1 MMNMNVANPSDA
13 LLDDLSEEMII
24 DQPGAELTDIAPAAP
39 RRDLPA
45 MMRKI
50 PVTLTLEVGSARI
63 SLEELMNIGAD
74 SVVEL
79 DVLAGEP
86 LVIIMTITGSKPS
99 KVMMIRICI
108 LTVSSV
114 LAPGTTL
121 ASRSTAWDGAQAR
134 PSKAAAGAASSRRR
148 RHCAFKPQVMGS
160 SCPDSGRRG
169 RLL

>member
-13 LLDDLSEEMII
+13 LLEDLSEEMII
-24 DQPGAELTDIAPAAP
+24 DQPGAELTDLPPAAP

-63 SLEELMNIGAD
+63 SLQDLMNIGPD

-86 LVIIMTITGSKPS
+86 LVIKVNGTAIGRAEVVVAGENYGLKVIDLDGLNLDMMTP
-99 KVMMIRICI
+99 
-108 LTVSSV
+108 
-114 LAPGTTL
+114 
-121 ASRSTAWDGAQAR
+121 
-134 PSKAAAGAASSRRR
+134 
-148 RHCAFKPQVMGS
+148 
-160 SCPDSGRRG
+160 
-169 RLL
+169 

>member
-13 LLDDLSEEMII
+13 LLEDLSEEMII
-24 DQPGAELTDIAPAAP
+24 DQVSAELTDVPAVAP

-63 SLEELMNIGAD
+63 SLQDLMAIGPD

-86 LVIIMTITGSKPS
+86 LVIKVNGTAIGRAEVVVAGENYGLKVIDLDGLNLDMMTP
-99 KVMMIRICI
+99 
-108 LTVSSV
+108 
-114 LAPGTTL
+114 
-121 ASRSTAWDGAQAR
+121 
-134 PSKAAAGAASSRRR
+134 
-148 RHCAFKPQVMGS
+148 
-160 SCPDSGRRG
+160 
-169 RLL
+169 

>member
-24 DQPGAELTDIAPAAP
+24 DQVSTELTDVPAVAP

-63 SLEELMNIGAD
+63 SLQDLMAIGPD

-86 LVIIMTITGSKPS
+86 LVIKVNGTAIGRAEVVVAGENYGLKVIDLDGLNLDMMTP
-99 KVMMIRICI
+99 
-108 LTVSSV
+108 
-114 LAPGTTL
+114 
-121 ASRSTAWDGAQAR
+121 
-134 PSKAAAGAASSRRR
+134 
-148 RHCAFKPQVMGS
+148 
-160 SCPDSGRRG
+160 
-169 RLL
+169 